1 MSDVFY
7 TPPTADLQ
15 TRNKENPEFFTV
27 APNKLI
33 VMMLL
38 THGLYVGYWL
48 YKNWKMYGV
57 SSGRSIWPL
66 ARTILSVFYIPSLF
80 CKMDRACKANDGP
93 GLPYWGVSAAL
104 YILLPFLPLLT
115 GIVAGMQNAL
125 AGNEDVP
132 NVFWIDLL
140 MGTAIFLV
148 QTLIVLRIQRFI
160 NRLNGDPDGIANNQ
174 YSIANGVWIA
184 IGLLVW
190 LGLTVGMYLL
200 THA

>member
-7 TPPTADLQ
+7 TPPKADLQ
-15 TRNKENPEFFTV
+15 TRNEENPEFLTV
-27 APNKLI
+27 ARNKLI

-125 AGNEDVP
+125 AGNEYVP

-148 QTLIVLRIQRFI
+148 QTLILLRIQRFI
-160 NRLNGDPDGIANNQ
+160 NRLNGDTEGMANHK

-190 LGLTVGMYLL
+190 LWLTVGMYLM

>member
-15 TRNKENPEFFTV
+15 TRDKENPEFFTV

-66 ARTILSVFYIPSLF
+66 ARTILSIIYIPSLF
-80 CKMDRACKANDGP
+80 SKIDRACKANDGP
-93 GLPYWGVSAAL
+93 GLSYWAVSAAI
-104 YILLPFLPLLT
+104 YIFLPFLPLLT
-115 GIVAGMQNAL
+115 GIGAGMQNAL
-125 AGNEDVP
+125 AVNEYVP
-132 NVFWIDLL
+132 SIFWIDLL
-140 MGTAIFLV
+140 AGTVIFIIQV
-148 QTLIVLRIQRFI
+148 LIVLRVQRFI
-160 NRLNGDPDGIANNQ
+160 NRLNGDPDGMANNQ
-174 YSIANGVWIA
+174 YSIANGFWIV

-190 LGLTVGMYLL
+190 LWITVGMYLM